1 VDSRKSVIS
10 TLAAVAGAV
19 AILGTGS
26 AGAADWSFEPRVAIS
41 GEYNDNQHLT
51 EASGTEVKV
60 SGAALDALVTLRAD
74 TPRSSVSL
82 TPRLAGTY
90 YPGDS
95 DEETNSQSV
104 RLVAD
109 HKTQKVSVS
118 FDASYDREDLLWGYL
133 PTVDATDALGNPVR
147 GEDISS
153 SEIRNKS
160 EQFDVLPSLSVMLS
174 PRYALD
180 FGVGYLDVQY
190 SQQVENESIS
200 YTYLNA
206 YTALRYLLS
215 ETSQL
220 KFTGAAGRYEPVDAV
235 DTTGYGLTAEWSRR
249 FSDTA
254 QWYMR
259 GGFNRIETADVGDD
273 LKWENGFSGGAGVR
287 WQWEVTGISLDAM
300 HFADPNSTGS
310 VVNRDLLQF
319 WLSRQ
324 LRPLVNL
331 YFGARAIRDSGV
343 GSDSTF
349 QDRDYATGTLAFEWR
364 FSRQFALNGSYTY
377 FWRKYQDAASDAQS
391 NAVSLGVVYEPE
403 RR

>member
-1 VDSRKSVIS
+1 MGSRKLVNI

-19 AILGTGS
+19 AVFGTGS
-26 AGAADWSFEPRVAIS
+26 VGAADWSFDPRVAVS

-51 EASGTEVKV
+51 EASGTVVKV
-60 SGAALDALVTLRAD
+60 SGAALDALVALRAV
-74 TPRSSVSL
+74 TQRSSVSL
-82 TPRLAGTY
+82 TPRLTGTY

-133 PTVDATDALGNPVR
+133 PTAEATDALGNPVR
-147 GEDISS
+147 GEGISN

-160 EQFDVLPSLSVMLS
+160 NRFDVLPSLSVKLS
-174 PRYALD
+174 PRSGLD
-180 FGVGYLDVQY
+180 FGLEYLDVQY

-206 YTALRYLLS
+206 FTALRYLLS

-220 KFTGAAGRYEPVDAV
+220 KFTGGVGRYEPVDAV
-235 DTTGYGLTAEWSRR
+235 DTTGYWLTAEWSRR

-254 QWYMR
+254 EWYVR
-259 GGFNRIETADVGDD
+259 GGFNRIETTDVGDD

-287 WQWEVTGISLDAM
+287 WRWEVTGISLDAM
-300 HFADPNSTGS
+300 HYADPNSTGS
-310 VVNRDLLQF
+310 VVNRDQLQF

-331 YFGARAIRDSGV
+331 YVGARAIKDSGV

-349 QDRDYATGTLAFEWR
+349 RDRDYATGTLGFEWR
-364 FSRQFALNGSYTY
+364 FSRQFALSGNYTY
-377 FWRKYQDAASDAQS
+377 FWREYQDAASDAQS
-391 NAVSLGVVYEPE
+391 NTASLAVVYEPK
-403 RR
+403 RQ